1 MSTFPQPITASSA
14 PHLLIIEGDV
24 QMCDVLAYHLRSEGF
39 AVLVAHNGQKALEL
53 ARSEQI
59 DMVLLD
65 MRLPDMTGMSCAQ
78 ILRAESD
85 VPIMLLAERPD
96 GADGIAGLELG
107 ADDYVLKP
115 VRLTELL
122 ARVRA
127 RLRRRRIE
135 PTTLTP
141 PLDDVMVAGD
151 VRIYPESRRVFR
163 GSREISMAQKEF
175 DLLAILVRYRGCALT
190 REMLLRGVW
199 GQSQPGAIRTVDVHI
214 RWLRTKIE
222 DDPASPALITTVRG
236 VGYRFAD

>member
-1 MSTFPQPITASSA
+1 MSVSGLTGSA
-14 PHLLIIEGDV
+14 TRLLIVEDDR

-39 AVLVAHNGQKALEL
+39 EVLVAHDGQRGLEA
-53 ARSEQI
+53 ARSEPI

-65 MRLPDMTGMSCAQ
+65 LRLPDIAGVACAQ

-85 VPIMLLAERPD
+85 VPIVLLAERPD
-96 GADGIAGLELG
+96 GSDGIAGLELG

-115 VRLTELL
+115 VRLVELL

-127 RLRRRRIE
+127 RLRRRLSAA
-135 PTTLTP
+135 PPATSP
-141 PLDDVMVAGD
+141 PLGSILVAGD
-151 VRIYPESRRVFR
+151 LSIYPESRRAFR
-163 GSREISMAQKEF
+163 GEREINLTQKEF
-175 DLLAILVRYRGCALT
+175 DLLATLVRYRGCTLT

-199 GQSQPGAIRTVDVHI
+199 GQSQPDAVRTVDVHI